1 MNETARANRLHI
13 GIFGTVNSGK
23 SSLINALT
31 KQDIAIV
38 SKQRGTTTDPI
49 YKAMEMHGIGP
60 VVFIDTPGFNDQS
73 ELGKKRILKTKE
85 AMDKTDIAIVLLAD
99 NHYDEVQEAI
109 KLIQYF
115 QNKKISV
122 LPIINK
128 IDILENVNEL
138 SKTIEEN
145 CQCTPIQIS
154 ALTGQG
160 IETIQNALLRFFPE
174 DFEALGITQG
184 LCHEGDLVL
193 LVMPQDI
200 AAPKGR
206 LILPQVQTMRELLD
220 KKCSIIS
227 CTCDC
232 LEQSLAALN
241 KIPNLIICDS
251 QVFKTVYEKKPKQ
264 SKLTSFSILFANY
277 KGDIH
282 TFIKGA
288 DKIAQLHRNSRVL
301 IVEACTHVPLS
312 EDIGR
317 VKIPALLHK
326 KVGEQLQIDIISGM
340 DFPANLNEY
349 DLIIHCGGCMFNRRY
364 VMNRIEKAIKA
375 KVAITNYGIC
385 LAYLNGILDKVAIP
399 SKDY

>member
-38 SKQRGTTTDPI
+38 SKQTGTTTDPI

-85 AMDKTDIAIVLLAD
+85 VMDKTDIAIVLLAD

-145 CQCTPIQIS
+145 CQFTPIQVS

-160 IETIQNALLRFFPE
+160 IETIQNALLRFIPE

-232 LEQSLAALN
+232 LEQSLAALT
-241 KIPNLIICDS
+241 KIPDLIICDS

-288 DKIAQLHRNSRVL
+288 YKIAQLHQNSRVL

-326 KVGEQLQIDIISGM
+326 KVGEQLQIDIVSGM
-340 DFPANLNEY
+340 DFLANLNDY

-399 SKDY
+399 LIDY